1 MNSIKDSRTRV
12 ITKYAYLRSRA
23 ARKFYRPGLDR
34 ADLEQTAAIG
44 LIKACDRYNSDLDT
58 PFEAYAWLLIVG
70 ELMHYV
76 RDHERLIRPPRKVR
90 ALERRFQE
98 TTDALAHELGREPT
112 LEEQARRIGC
122 SRSEADEVRV
132 YRERAIPQ
140 ALDCTDTLAQLQ
152 ASRPEQIDDSLLV
165 ENALAILNRSERAVI
180 LAFYALGYTQ
190 AEIAKRLGYSRR
202 HVSRLHR
209 AALKKMHPACVS
221 SSGVLGTSKSNRLT
235 RRQK

>member
-1 MNSIKDSRTRV
+1 M
-12 ITKYAYLRSRA
+12 TKYAYLRSRA

-44 LIKACDRYNSDLDT
+44 LIKACDRYNSDLET

-76 RDHERLIRPPRKVR
+76 RDHERLVRALRKVR

-98 TTDALAHELGREPT
+98 IGEVLVHELGREPT
-112 LEEQARRIGC
+112 IEEQARRAGC
-122 SRSEADEVRV
+122 TRREADEVRV
-132 YRERAIPQ
+132 YRERAVPQ
-140 ALDCTDTLAQLQ
+140 CLDGLDTFAHLQ
-152 ASRPEQIDDSLLV
+152 GSRQEQVDDYLLV
-165 ENALAILNRSERAVI
+165 ESALEVLNRSERAVI

-209 AALKKMHPACVS
+209 AALKKMHPACVAP
-221 SSGVLGTSKSNRLT
+221 SGALGTSKSSRLT
-235 RRQK
+235 RREK